1 MFGPKVYILLKY
13 TPGEEKDVDRTKSQY
28 VEPTYDVFAKDDLSI
43 AQDLNIPTMSPALE
57 RAPSPAHSAS
67 SKSTHISSGTPDD
80 KASRKKAKKSDGNST
95 ISSPTPLSPLT
106 AMRRAK

>member
-13 TPGEEKDVDRTKSQY
+13 APGEEKDVDKAKSQY
-28 VEPTYDVFAKDDLSI
+28 AEPTYDVFAKDDLSI

-57 RAPSPAHSAS
+57 RAHSPAHSAS

-80 KASRKKAKKSDGNST
+80 KASRKQMKKSDSSVT
-95 ISSPTPLSPLT
+95 SSPTPLSPLT